1 MIMESALLVAVTSA
15 LLAGFAGSGHCVAMC
30 GGMAGLLASRKDA
43 SGKPV
48 RLTLTYNAG
57 RIASYTLAGLIA
69 GSIGQAFGAA
79 TGLGAAAGHLRIIS
93 GAIIILAGLY
103 LLTGSR
109 IFAPFERLGE
119 RVWKRLSPYAVKQLR
134 RDGSSAVFTLGM
146 LWGWLPCGLTWSML
160 AISAS
165 SASAVHGASIM
176 LAFGIGTLPALLAMG
191 LAGFRLRGLLNR
203 TSFRRTAA
211 VLLVV
216 AGAWTAAF
224 PVIGQHPP
232 GAESGTHSHHRH

>member
-1 MIMESALLVAVTSA
+1 MFESALLIAATSA

-30 GGMAGLLASRKDA
+30 GGMAGLLASRKNA

-69 GSIGQAFGAA
+69 GGLGQAFGAA
-79 TGLGAAAGHLRIIS
+79 TGLGVAAGHLRIIS

-109 IFAPFERLGE
+109 LFAPFEKLGE
-119 RVWKRLSPYAVKQLR
+119 RVWRKLSPFAVKQLQ
-134 RDGSSAVFTLGM
+134 RDGSTAVFTLGM

-160 AISAS
+160 AIAAA
-165 SASAVHGASIM
+165 SASALHGASIM
-176 LAFGIGTLPALLAMG
+176 LAFGIGTLPAMLAVG
-191 LAGFRLRGLLNR
+191 LAGFKLRGLLNR

-211 VLLVV
+211 VFLIT
-216 AGAWTAAF
+216 AGVWTVAF
-224 PVIGQHPP
+224 PIVGQHLH
-232 GAESGTHSHHRH
+232 GQAASSEHHQH